1 MILFL
6 TLPTHSDSL
15 HFLVRAKSSVAQVLW
30 PRKVF
35 PFLVQ
40 KPRIAVKPQTC
51 FVFLEVLYAA
61 LVVSANH
68 FLGALA

>member
-15 HFLVRAKSSVAQVLW
+15 HFLFRAKSSVAQVLW

-40 KPRIAVKPQTC
+40 PRIAVKPQTC

-61 LVVSANH
+61 LVVSAIH